1 MTDQK
6 PAGYA
11 VEPPLAF
18 GAVAPARDDVEAD
31 PPGPPDPPAPSGKAA
46 VFVVHGMGGQLQF
59 QTLTDVA
66 DGLGQASARSGGTP
80 SSVTARAV
88 GIDEDRVQRLEMTRT
103 RGETRRAVHIYEG
116 YWAPL
121 TEGEV
126 TLRDVIRFLF
136 KAGFDALWHSGM
148 PFMRYLDQ
156 EYVSLPVPVRTPLY
170 LLTALLVTLSLI
182 VMNFAIVGLSALR
195 TPLKVGATWATSS
208 LFRDVTVILDVF
220 VLAAVVFGGTLL
232 LSIQLRRRMKARRTA
247 AAARVDESLPV
258 PLRIAGAMSILLF
271 IVLLMVTVAAGVA
284 VPLVIYFHVTR
295 AASPVDAAA
304 SILELAFGA
313 GLIAVVL
320 EVAGW
325 LLVAL
330 SIVALAAA
338 GMRVARMAVSGLL
351 DLFRQ
356 SGNTKQFWLSTSVL
370 CATGAVI
377 AAAIWA
383 AWRLMQQ
390 VHPAAFSAALVVG
403 PWGQTLVWLLAIGV
417 SAVARRFLVAYVGD
431 VAAYIQPQELDRFNR
446 LRERVK
452 ECVWKSALAVF
463 LSSERY
469 DEVVIVG
476 HSLGSAI
483 AYDTLNRLYREEQL
497 GVVPGVQARSKLFV
511 TFGSPLDKIAFL
523 FAMQGSNRE
532 GLDALAASI
541 QPLIAFP
548 AIRPRWV
555 NLYSNWDIISG
566 GLDFYDKT
574 PDSPHH
580 VENVSDPDA
589 CVWLAAHTEYW
600 DGRLVFDTIHE
611 HLIR

>member
-1 MTDQK
+1 MTDRK
-6 PAGYA
+6 AAGYS
-11 VEPPLAF
+11 VERPLPF
-18 GAVAPARDDVEAD
+18 GAIAPARAAAVD
-31 PPGPPDPPAPSGKAA
+31 PAGPPDPPAPSGKAA

-80 SSVTARAV
+80 SPVTARAV
-88 GIDEDRVQRLEMTRT
+88 GIDEARVQRLEMTLT
-103 RGETRRAVHIYEG
+103 RGGTRRDVHIYEG

-121 TEGEV
+121 TEGQV

-136 KAGFDALWHSGM
+136 KAGFDALWHSGL

-182 VMNFAIVGLSALR
+182 VMNFAIIGLSALR

-232 LSIQLRRRMKARRTA
+232 LSIVLRRRMKAGRTGA
-247 AAARVDESLPV
+247 PARVADTLPV

-271 IVLLMVTVAAGVA
+271 VALLMVTVAAGVA
-284 VPLVIYFHVTR
+284 IPLVIYFHVMR
-295 AASPVDAAA
+295 AASPAAAA
-304 SILELAFGA
+304 SILELAFGVPR
-313 GLIAVVL
+313 IAVVL
-320 EVAGW
+320 QVAGW

-330 SIVALAAA
+330 SSVGLAAA
-338 GMRVARMAVSGLL
+338 AIRVARMAVKGLL

-356 SGNTKQFWLSTSVL
+356 SGSTKEFWLSTTVL
-370 CATGAVI
+370 CATGAVL
-377 AAAIWA
+377 AGATWA
-383 AWRLMQQ
+383 AWRLIQQ
-390 VHPAAFSAALVVG
+390 IHPAGFSAALVVG

-452 ECVWKSALAVF
+452 ECVWNSAVAVF

-469 DEVVIVG
+469 DEVVIMG

-497 GVVPGVQARSKLFV
+497 GVVPGVQARVKLFV

-523 FAMQGSNRE
+523 FALQGSNRE
-532 GLDALAASI
+532 GLDALAASVE
-541 QPLIAFP
+541 PMIAFP

-555 NLYSNWDIISG
+555 NMYSNWDIISG
-566 GLDFYDKT
+566 SLDFYDKA

-580 VENVSDPDA
+580 VENMSDPDA

-600 DGRLVFDTIHE
+600 DGRLVFDTVHA
-611 HLIR
+611 HLSR

>member
-1 MTDQK
+1 
-6 PAGYA
+6 
-11 VEPPLAF
+11 
-18 GAVAPARDDVEAD
+18 
-31 PPGPPDPPAPSGKAA
+31 
-46 VFVVHGMGGQLQF
+46 
-59 QTLTDVA
+59 
-66 DGLGQASARSGGTP
+66 
-80 SSVTARAV
+80 
-88 GIDEDRVQRLEMTRT
+88 
-103 RGETRRAVHIYEG
+103 
-116 YWAPL
+116 
-121 TEGEV
+121 
-126 TLRDVIRFLF
+126 
-136 KAGFDALWHSGM
+136 
-148 PFMRYLDQ
+148 MRYLDQ

-182 VMNFAIVGLSALR
+182 VMNVAIIGLSALR

-220 VLAAVVFGGTLL
+220 VLAAVVFSGTLF
-232 LSIQLRRRMKARRTA
+232 LSIALRRRMKAGRTG
-247 AAARVDESLPV
+247 AAARVAETLPL
-258 PLRIAGAMSILLF
+258 PLRIAGAMSILSF

-284 VPLVIYFHVTR
+284 VPLVMYFHVMQ
-295 AASPVDAAA
+295 APSSDAAA
-304 SILELAFGA
+304 TSILELAFGA
-313 GLIAVVL
+313 RPVAVVL
-320 EVAGW
+320 GVAGW

-338 GMRVARMAVSGLL
+338 GVRVARMAVRGLF

-356 SGNTKQFWLSTSVL
+356 SGTTKEFWLSASVL
-370 CATGAVI
+370 GATAAVI
-377 AAAIWA
+377 VGATWA
-383 AWRLMQQ
+383 AWRLIQQ
-390 VHPAAFSAALVVG
+390 IHPARLSAALVVG

-463 LSSERY
+463 VSSERY

-497 GVVPGVQARSKLFV
+497 GAVPDVQARSTLFV

-523 FAMQGSNRE
+523 FSLQGSNRE
-532 GLDALAASI
+532 GLDALAASA

-548 AIRPRWV
+548 SIRPRWV
-555 NLYSNWDIISG
+555 NIYSNWDIISG
-566 GLDFYDKT
+566 RLDFYDKK
-574 PDSPHH
+574 PVGSRH
-580 VENVSDPDA
+580 VENLSDPDA

-611 HLIR
+611 HLVR

>member
-1 MTDQK
+1 
-6 PAGYA
+6 
-11 VEPPLAF
+11 
-18 GAVAPARDDVEAD
+18 
-31 PPGPPDPPAPSGKAA
+31 
-46 VFVVHGMGGQLQF
+46 
-59 QTLTDVA
+59 
-66 DGLGQASARSGGTP
+66 
-80 SSVTARAV
+80 
-88 GIDEDRVQRLEMTRT
+88 
-103 RGETRRAVHIYEG
+103 
-116 YWAPL
+116 
-121 TEGEV
+121 
-126 TLRDVIRFLF
+126 
-136 KAGFDALWHSGM
+136 
-148 PFMRYLDQ
+148 
-156 EYVSLPVPVRTPLY
+156 
-170 LLTALLVTLSLI
+170 LSLI

-247 AAARVDESLPV
+247 ASNRVDGSLPV

-295 AASPVDAAA
+295 AASPADAAA

-313 GLIAVVL
+313 GPIAVVL
-320 EVAGW
+320 QVAGW

-338 GMRVARMAVSGLL
+338 GMRVARMAVRGLL

-377 AAAIWA
+377 GAAIWA

-566 GLDFYDKT
+566 GLDFYDRT
-574 PDSPHH
+574 PASPHH